1 MVKRAGGALLQSI
14 DIDRASSRT
23 ISAQLALA
31 LRNLILTG
39 SLKAGE
45 RLPASRTLANDLAIA
60 RTTVIETFEQLTSE
74 GLIESRVGAGTFISQ
89 ALNAERPIAPERPG
103 RPEHVASGRVARS
116 MATAASRFVP
126 RLPHAP
132 RAFTTAMPAFDA
144 FPLAQWSRLAAKHWR
159 GPRHTALGYGDP
171 QGYRPLRQAIASHL
185 RANRGI
191 ACAWEQVFIVA
202 GAQQAF
208 QLIGSTLID
217 PGDVVWFENPGAIG
231 ARNSLIFSGA
241 ELVPIPVDDGG
252 LVVEHGLAAS
262 PRFRAAFCTPAHQ
275 QPLGAKMS
283 LERRF
288 ALLQAAE
295 AARAWIIEDDYDG
308 EFCFAGRPLPTLKGI
323 DATGRVIYVGT
334 FSKSL
339 FPALRLGFLLAPPS
353 LIETFE
359 TALQAF
365 LPGVPTSL
373 QTIVSDFIDEGLFAT
388 HIRRMR
394 RLYAER
400 HQVFVDAARARLS
413 DWLDV
418 VPTNTGLHT
427 VGFLRAGLTGA
438 EVSAAAAER
447 GLTVAPISRFC
458 IEPIAAE
465 GLVLG
470 FSGIAPAQITAGV
483 KALGEVLAA
492 CTHHARPARKAR
504 RRSAA

>member
-1 MVKRAGGALLQSI
+1 MVKRPGGALLQSI

-45 RLPASRTLANDLAIA
+45 RLPASRTLANDLGIA
-60 RTTVIETFEQLTSE
+60 RTTVIETFEQLASE

-89 ALNAERPIAPERPG
+89 ALNAERPIAPERPD
-103 RPEHVASGRVARS
+103 RPDYVARGRVARS
-116 MATAASRFVP
+116 MATAARRFVP

-191 ACAWEQVFIVA
+191 ACSWEQVFIVA

-241 ELVPIPVDDGG
+241 ELVPVPVDDSGM
-252 LVVEHGLAAS
+252 VVEKGLTAS
-262 PRFRAAFCTPAHQ
+262 PQFRLAFVTPAHQ

-339 FPALRLGFLLAPPS
+339 FPALRLGFFLAPPS
-353 LIETFE
+353 LVETFE
-359 TALQAF
+359 TALAAC
-365 LPGVPTSL
+365 LPGAPTSS
-373 QTIVSDFIDEGLFAT
+373 QAVVSDFIDEGLFAT

-394 RLYAER
+394 KLYTER
-400 HQVFVDAARARLS
+400 HEVLVEAARARLS
-413 DWLDV
+413 EWLDV
-418 VPTNTGLHT
+418 VPTNAGLHT
-427 VGFLRAGLTGA
+427 VAFLRAGLIGA
-438 EVSAAAAER
+438 EVAAAAAER
-447 GLTVAPISRFC
+447 GLTVVPISRFC

-470 FSGIAPAQITAGV
+470 FSGIAPAQIKAGI
-483 KALGEVLAA
+483 ATLGEILAA
-492 CTHHARPARKAR
+492 CAHRAGPVRKAG